1 MLDWAQ
7 AQAGQCVRALR
18 LEMLL
23 LMVYYLQ
30 VRGAV
35 LQRVLK
41 STVLSTSANRFYE

>member
-1 MLDWAQ
+1 MLDWAR

-30 VRGAV
+30 ARAV
-35 LQRVLK
+35 AWDNCK
-41 STVLSTSANRFYE
+41 

>member
-1 MLDWAQ
+1 MLDWAR

-30 VRGAV
+30 VRAAHMEGRKLNYLLV
-35 LQRVLK
+35 ISIIR
-41 STVLSTSANRFYE
+41 